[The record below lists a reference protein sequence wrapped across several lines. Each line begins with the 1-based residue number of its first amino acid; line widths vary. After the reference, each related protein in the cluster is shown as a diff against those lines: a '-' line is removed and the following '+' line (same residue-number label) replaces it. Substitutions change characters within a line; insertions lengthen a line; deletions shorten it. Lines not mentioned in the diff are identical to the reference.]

1 MDYELVHYSPQMNT
15 DFGVDANQ
23 KMIFISF
30 IRVYLWLKGVNRYS
44 R

>member
-1 MDYELVHYSPQMNT
+1 
-15 DFGVDANQ
+15 VDANQ

-44 R
+44 RYLLIFENRKSQSVT